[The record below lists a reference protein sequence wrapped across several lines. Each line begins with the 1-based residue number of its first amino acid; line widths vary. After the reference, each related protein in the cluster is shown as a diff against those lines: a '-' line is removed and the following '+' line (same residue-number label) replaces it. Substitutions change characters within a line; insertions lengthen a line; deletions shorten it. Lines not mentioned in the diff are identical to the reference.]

1 MTLIISGAGILPVK
15 AQFQQIVPS
24 LEIAQST
31 DPAKNEMLQ
40 KRAVEIIDLLVAE
53 KYGQVKENISAE
65 VRQKLSAQFIEQ
77 LWDNL
82 LLGTGPVKKYLDI
95 NVINTINA
103 DLVIIDTEFENTTG
117 EFIVTFNENGE
128 IVGIDLPKID
138 SIDRIA
144 QIFVTSL
151 ANNDYPRAR
160 AYLHPYLKTEIF
172 PQQVKSKWDNLL
184 AQNGRV
190 KKIVETQT
198 RSGLGDDRIEMVT
211 VTIEFET
218 TTDDLLIIFDE
229 QRRIVGVDIPLTEK
243 NGIQG
248 PS

>member
-160 AYLHPYLKTEIF
+160 A
-172 PQQVKSKWDNLL
+172 
-184 AQNGRV
+184 
-190 KKIVETQT
+190 
-198 RSGLGDDRIEMVT
+198 
-211 VTIEFET
+211 
-218 TTDDLLIIFDE
+218 
-229 QRRIVGVDIPLTEK
+229 
-243 NGIQG
+243 
-248 PS
+248 